1 MKINLENYESLGLN
15 ESEER
20 LLGSLLIDLEEINQN
35 LENAGQKYGKLY
47 IDYQDY
53 HDEYSSERTDPC
65 PDYFGYYRLYCEK
78 DPYNNIGLE
87 MTLDDLDSALCLLC
101 NFIEIELS

>member
-35 LENAGQKYGKLY
+35 LENVGQDYRKLY

-53 HDEYSSERTDPC
+53 HNDYSAERTDPC
-65 PDYFGYYRLYCEK
+65 PDYIVKKIL
-78 DPYNNIGLE
+78 I
-87 MTLDDLDSALCLLC
+87 
-101 NFIEIELS
+101 II